1 MNKCIIIILAFSLIS
16 CNSELES
23 LIFKQFQKFIK
34 KYNKTYSSMSEY
46 LSRYNI
52 FRNNLIETLNSE
64 NKSYK
69 TGITKFFDLT
79 KRDFSNI
86 YLKINLNLNINDD
99 ISFTKSNPSFAN
111 SEEEAPLAW
120 DWRKYGLVGSV
131 RDIGMCEASW
141 AFAIL
146 GNLQALYALH
156 YGTYE
161 YFSPQ
166 MLIDCDNYDHG
177 CKGVYLMEK
186 TFNWIKE
193 NGGIMFESD
202 YPYKGEQS
210 NCEKDPSKYVN
221 MKVTGYKKLGNQ
233 YSQWLSPCDENEMK
247 ELLYKNGP
255 LIVALNTAPLTT
267 YVSGII
273 DEGTYRCPAEGVD
286 HTALLVGYGYDETRK
301 MDYWIVQN
309 CWGKNWGEQGYF
321 RIRRGVGTCN
331 INSYVFTG
339 LVSFD

>member
-1 MNKCIIIILAFSLIS
+1 MSKYIIIIFVFSLIS
-16 CNSELES
+16 SNSELES

-86 YLKINLNLNINDD
+86 YLNINLNLKINDD
-99 ISFTKSNPSFAN
+99 ISFTKSNLSFVN
-111 SEEEAPLAW
+111 SEEEEVPLAW

-166 MLIDCDNYDHG
+166 MLINCDNYDHG

-286 HTALLVGYGYDETRK
+286 HMALLVGDGYDETRK

-321 RIRRGVGTCN
+321 RIRRGIVTFFLIIYDTKTN
-331 INSYVFTG
+331 PN
-339 LVSFD
+339 